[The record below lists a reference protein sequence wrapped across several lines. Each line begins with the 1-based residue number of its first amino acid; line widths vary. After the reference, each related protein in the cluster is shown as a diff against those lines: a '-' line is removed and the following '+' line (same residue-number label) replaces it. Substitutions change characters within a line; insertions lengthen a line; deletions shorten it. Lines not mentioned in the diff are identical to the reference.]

1 MNDNP
6 AGHEAF
12 QAEMRRL
19 LADLKGAAPEVIEAE
34 TRRLQAM
41 AEQIQDV
48 RGRERARFR
57 AGSLPRLLA
66 GPPPAASEQ
75 FRQAQILFARA
86 IDGDGPAHARI
97 PRLEQAIDQIGEL
110 AAQAPAREAGA
121 IRRLTSPLIRLIDQ
135 LESSAG

>member
-6 AGHEAF
+6 VRPETVEA
-12 QAEMRRL
+12 ELRRL

-34 TRRLQAM
+34 TARLLAM
-41 AEQIQDV
+41 AEQVQDV

-66 GPPPAASEQ
+66 GPATATSEQ

-86 IDGDGPAHARI
+86 IDGDGPADARI
-97 PRLEQAIDQIGEL
+97 PHLEQTVERIGEL
-110 AAQAPAREAGA
+110 ADQAPVREAGA
-121 IRRLTSPLIRLIDQ
+121 IRRLTSPLVRLIDN
-135 LESSAG
+135 LRNG